1 MVATEGLAARWRRDG
16 IERIAAISRADE
28 TALRESVRE
37 LLSGAGRGAP
47 PLRAAERSTLESE
60 GPASAERWR
69 RRLSPLLAR
78 HAPRHR
84 FRWTLV
90 EALRDVFPARGE
102 PVSHARRR
110 ISLEGDFTAASRR
123 RDESRRFSFHA
134 PETESLTDEI
144 RNRLARAAE
153 PREAPVPVSEGATD
167 AILAAGSAA
176 VLFHE
181 ILSHPLEAGA
191 ASPLTGLSEA
201 KVACGDL
208 EVRDDAMRL
217 DLFGGYEWDDEGT
230 RPRAV
235 KLLDAGR
242 LVGRLTSRATA
253 AAASGRESSNGH
265 GRRAEAWDPPLP
277 RGSNLVVSA
286 GATTG
291 EELLRRLGQGLWIE
305 ELDAGSVELASG
317 SFRLRFP
324 RARRVRRGRL
334 ADELGAGILAGEIL
348 PSLKAIETGLG
359 REVHAYRALGWCARS
374 GQVVP
379 VQGEAPDVLIRG
391 LAVRAAG

>member
-1 MVATEGLAARWRRDG
+1 
-16 IERIAAISRADE
+16 
-28 TALRESVRE
+28 VRE

-47 PLRAAERSTLESE
+47 PVRAAERATLESE

-78 HAPRHR
+78 HAPRNR

-134 PETESLTDEI
+134 PETESLADEI

-153 PREAPVPVSEGATD
+153 PREASMPVPEGATD

-201 KVACGDL
+201 KVASADL

-242 LVGRLTSRATA
+242 LVGRLTSRSTA

-334 ADELGAGILAGEIL
+334 ADELGPGILAGEIL
-348 PSLKAIETGLG
+348 PSLKGVETGLG